1 MKQLAL
7 PALSALIALAACA
20 ASGTASAV
28 TVIDG
33 LTLSAASFDPL
44 LRPPGFPFAG
54 THLHSSIGGAAL
66 GYPAGKAEVGVFIGE
81 QVRGLSEFDL
91 SRSGLPDGGVVTT
104 PAGSAV
110 LSFRVFND
118 GGLQPS
124 NDRPFSGTIT
134 VETNGANNREDISDW
149 EIPTLGPL
157 FGFAFGTASLA
168 VGQVLAFDVTNTIN
182 GFLSDGG
189 PTAKVG
195 FKLVTENPTEAAW
208 TFDNF
213 TLSIAAPPPIPAV
226 PEPQTY
232 ALLLAGL
239 VSVAQATRRR
249 KDAPRAN

>member
-1 MKQLAL
+1 MKQLTS
-7 PALSALIALAACA
+7 PALNALIALAACA
-20 ASGTASAV
+20 TSGTASAV

-33 LTLSAASFDPL
+33 LTFSAASFDPL
-44 LRPPGFPFAG
+44 LRPPGFPLAG
-54 THLHSSIGGAAL
+54 THLHSSGGGAAL

-118 GGLQPS
+118 GGLQPG
-124 NDRPFSGTIT
+124 NDRPFTGAIT
-134 VETNGANNREDISDW
+134 VEAYGANNSEDVSDW

-157 FGFAFGTASLA
+157 YGFGFSTASLA
-168 VGQVLAFDVTNTIN
+168 VGQVLTFDVTNSVN
-182 GFLSDGG
+182 AFLSDGG
-189 PTAKVG
+189 PTAKIG
-195 FKLVTENPTEAAW
+195 FKLTTNHLTEAAW

-213 TLSIAAPPPIPAV
+213 ALSIAAPV

-239 VSVAQATRRR
+239 VSVALAARRR
-249 KDAPRAN
+249 NDLPRAN